1 MKKRYEETIV
11 GIATGFSKGAISII
25 RLSGDDAIR
34 IANSVFKGKNLEKVD
49 SHTVSYGHIIDY
61 KTKEQIDEVLVS
73 VFK

>member
-34 IANSVFKGKNLEKVD
+34 IANSVFKGKNLER
-49 SHTVSYGHIIDY
+49 
-61 KTKEQIDEVLVS
+61 
-73 VFK
+73 